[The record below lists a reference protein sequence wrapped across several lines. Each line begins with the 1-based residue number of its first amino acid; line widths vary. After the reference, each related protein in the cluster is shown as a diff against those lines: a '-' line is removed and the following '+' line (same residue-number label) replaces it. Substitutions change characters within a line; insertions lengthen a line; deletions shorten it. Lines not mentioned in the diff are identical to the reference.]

1 MPYTMVV
8 FDDDAKQAQNLL
20 EQVTSLPQSQAYVA
34 EAITDILELRSRLSA
49 CTVDILLMDIRIEGN
64 PIDGIE
70 AVRRFS
76 PPHSPVQTIFVTGF
90 DTYHSS
96 AYRAKPVWFLMKPV
110 KQEELEEAVDAALAN
125 LEDRADRTFLVR
137 TATSER
143 AISPVALRYVESN
156 KRTLS
161 FHMGDKTINSTG
173 KLSDV
178 MGQLPGYFVQCHKSF
193 AVNMGFVEELG
204 KTEIVLTTGE
214 RVPVSQRRYAEV
226 RSAFLAFVGRVLAG
240 GQQG

>member
-20 EQVTSLPQSQAYVA
+20 EQVMSLPQSQAYVA

-96 AYRAKPVWFLMKPV
+96 AYRAKHVWFLMKPV
-110 KQEELEEAVDAALAN
+110 EREELEEAVDAALAN
-125 LEDRADRTFLVR
+125 LEDRADRPLLVR
-137 TATSER
+137 TASGKR
-143 AISPVALRYVESN
+143 VISPVALRYVESN
-156 KRTLS
+156 KRSLA
-161 FHMGDKTINSTG
+161 FHTSGQTVCANG
-173 KLSDV
+173 KLSDL
-178 MGQLPGYFVQCHKSF
+178 MEQLPGYFVQCHKSF
-193 AVNMGFVEELG
+193 AVNMGFIEELG
-204 KTEIVLTTGE
+204 RSEVVLTTGE

-240 GQQG
+240 GRQG